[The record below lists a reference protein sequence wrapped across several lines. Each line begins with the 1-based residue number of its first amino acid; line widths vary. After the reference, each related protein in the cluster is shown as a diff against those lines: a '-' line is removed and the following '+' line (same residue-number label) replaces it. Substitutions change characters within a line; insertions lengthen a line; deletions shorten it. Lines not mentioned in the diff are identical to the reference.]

1 MATQLRGPETAKHRD
16 NDALGRMARRIDHL
30 TTIVTADLL
39 VNMGVLATGVILVLF
54 ESGAVPRP
62 WEPPE
67 KPQEVVVVRHSTE

>member
-1 MATQLRGPETAKHRD
+1 MATQLRGPEAAKHRD

-39 VNMGVLATGVILVLF
+39 VNLGVLLTGILLCLF

-62 WEPPE
+62 WEPPDH
-67 KPQEVVVVRHSTE
+67 PQEVVVVRHE